1 MLMPFPGVRAVGNAN
16 SANCTLIYDFELN
29 IYMKTLREMMDLIEA
44 AQQGVSEDAYEN
56 AYRQRWARFKPD
68 GEEQSGGMILRYQNL
83 RPGMILVQARS
94 GDGNKELGS
103 VEFRQYD
110 PSSKKWT
117 GEALHVDPRY
127 RRQGVATAMYDWFKR
142 RFGPIRPSDAQ
153 TQDGEGFW
161 RGKKVWEQ
169 GVSEGLEQKYLWH
182 GSRQK
187 INMLEPRQ
195 SVDTGGA
202 AGSNQNAIYATSDPK
217 VAIAMGLTTPGSNT
231 GMFPNDPQMVL
242 FKGNIRRGENVYL
255 HKVPF
260 NGPDG
265 KPQFVQGGNSREF
278 HSISGVKSIKPVE
291 IKAVPVDKYLNLI
304 RQATPADLE
313 LQKKYMKQGVAE
325 GQLDETTP
333 EAIAKIDG
341 LTR

>member
-1 MLMPFPGVRAVGNAN
+1 
-16 SANCTLIYDFELN
+16 
-29 IYMKTLREMMDLIEA
+29 
-44 AQQGVSEDAYEN
+44 
-56 AYRQRWARFKPD
+56 
-68 GEEQSGGMILRYQNL
+68 
-83 RPGMILVQARS
+83 MILVQARS

-291 IKAVPVDKYLNLI
+291 ITAVPVDKYLNLI